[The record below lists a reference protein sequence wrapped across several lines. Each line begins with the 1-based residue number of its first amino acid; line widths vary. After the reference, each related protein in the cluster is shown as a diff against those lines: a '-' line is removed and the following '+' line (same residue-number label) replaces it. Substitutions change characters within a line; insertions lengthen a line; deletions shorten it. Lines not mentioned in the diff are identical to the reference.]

1 MENKNTKI
9 ITGAIIGAAI
19 LVAAIIIA
27 VVLPHVMLVNQQ
39 VLDLYNKA
47 NEAIIRDEDGY
58 GGYYVETNQECRNY
72 IGQAKETMA
81 HSMFVKPSLKRQVK
95 DLDDYIK
102 HYDALNEAV
111 DLAAQYNFKEAD
123 EKIKYAGE
131 RKEIKESEQYEV
143 NQNDIAECYLGYVA
157 EEVDKANYERIS
169 KKLDKLMEEEG
180 VSSSTK
186 NSASYSGT
194 WGVCGKIA
202 SINKSLY
209 WSGYNLSLSNM
220 SGEFYI
226 NPSKSEF
233 MNDYNNNINGFEVA
247 AIVSGDTMT
256 HISWYRTRLTAAD
269 IGLPEY
275 YNDYVAQG
283 YPEPKKLNFDYI
295 TTEPTP
301 SPNANP
307 QSGDYLF
314 PSDTQVITEEFLST
328 QTKENVALIRNE
340 IYARHGYK
348 FSNETYQNY
357 FSAKPWYHENSAFD
371 ESQFNDIEKQ
381 NKTIIVEYEKKMGWR

>member
-1 MENKNTKI
+1 MENKNIKI

-58 GGYYVETNQECRNY
+58 GGYYVTTNQECRNY

-131 RKEIKESEQYEV
+131 RKGIKESEQYEV

-169 KKLDKLMEEEG
+169 KRLDDLMAEHG

-186 NSASYSGT
+186 NSVSYSGT
-194 WGVCGKIA
+194 WGM
-202 SINKSLY
+202 L
-209 WSGYNLSLSNM
+209 
-220 SGEFYI
+220 
-226 NPSKSEF
+226 
-233 MNDYNNNINGFEVA
+233 
-247 AIVSGDTMT
+247 
-256 HISWYRTRLTAAD
+256 
-269 IGLPEY
+269 
-275 YNDYVAQG
+275 
-283 YPEPKKLNFDYI
+283 
-295 TTEPTP
+295 
-301 SPNANP
+301 
-307 QSGDYLF
+307 
-314 PSDTQVITEEFLST
+314 
-328 QTKENVALIRNE
+328 
-340 IYARHGYK
+340 
-348 FSNETYQNY
+348 
-357 FSAKPWYHENSAFD
+357 
-371 ESQFNDIEKQ
+371 
-381 NKTIIVEYEKKMGWR
+381 

>member
-81 HSMFVKPSLKRQVK
+81 HSMFVKPSLKRQVN

-102 HYDALNEAV
+102 HYDALNEV
-111 DLAAQYNFKEAD
+111 LKLVSWNDFKTAE
-123 EKIKYAGE
+123 EKMKYAEE
-131 RKEIKESEQYEV
+131 RKEIKDSAQYDEIR
-143 NQNDIAECYLGYVA
+143 DGIADCYIAYVI

-169 KKLDKLMEEEG
+169 KRLDDLMAEHG

-194 WGVCGKIA
+194 WGMCGKIVNV
-202 SINKSLY
+202 SKSLY
-209 WSGYNLSLSNM
+209 WSGYDVTLSNM

-226 NPSKSEF
+226 NPSKSDF
-233 MNDYNNNINGFEVA
+233 IDDYNNNANGFEIA
-247 AIVSGDTMT
+247 AIVSGYTMT
-256 HISWYRTRLTAAD
+256 KMVWYETRLTAAD

-283 YPEPKKLNFDYI
+283 YPEPKKLNFDN
-295 TTEPTP
+295 TTTTPTP
-301 SPNANP
+301 SPTVNP
-307 QSGDYLF
+307 QDGDYLF
-314 PSDTQVITEEFLST
+314 PSDTQVITEDYLET
-328 QTKENVALIRNE
+328 QTQENIALIRNE

-348 FSNETYQNY
+348 FSDETYHDY